1 MVFHNLGL
9 MNKALYFLAIP
20 ALLAPLATA
29 AAEPADWYLGG
40 SIVYTDDDPE
50 RRLDDVIG
58 GGQLYVG
65 RHLTDVFALEGR
77 IGYSDIDG
85 WPSWPTVTD
94 RESQEFLDIGL
105 DLVSHLN
112 PDGSFSPY
120 LVFGAGYLGTKTASG
135 SEENRP
141 TGSAGLGFQWKL
153 GSSAFSIRADYR
165 FRLAWEEDNNL
176 TDRIAT
182 LGLQYSFG
190 GRSAP
195 PVIDSDNDGIQDVF
209 DQCPHSEPGVTVDD
223 TGCEIFV
230 DSDGDGVMD
239 RKDLCANTPQ
249 GVPVDSY
256 GCIRDQDGDGVTDDI
271 DECPNTVSGAAIHI
285 NGCERD
291 DDGDNVV
298 NHLDDCP
305 NTRANAPVDASG
317 CEIRS
322 TVELRGV
329 NFASSSDRLLTGAE
343 QVLDDAI
350 VWLQKNP
357 HLVVEV
363 AGHTDSDGAATANL
377 GLSERRAY
385 TVRDYLISGGINSAR
400 LTARGYGESEPVA
413 DNATPEGKA
422 ENRRVELRI
431 LNNRK

>member
-1 MVFHNLGL
+1 MS
-9 MNKALYFLAIP
+9 KTLYFLAIT
-20 ALLAPLATA
+20 AVLTPLAA
-29 AAEPADWYLGG
+29 AVADPGDWYLGG
-40 SIVYTDDDPE
+40 SIVYTDDDPD

-58 GGQLYVG
+58 GGQIHAG
-65 RHLTDVFALEGR
+65 RRLTDVFALEGR

-85 WPSWPTVTD
+85 WPSWPTVTE
-94 RESQEFLDIGL
+94 RESLEILDIGL
-105 DLVSHLN
+105 DLLSHLN

-120 LVFGAGYLGTKTASG
+120 LVFGAGYLGTRTASG

-141 TGSAGLGFQWKL
+141 SASAGLGFEWRL
-153 GSSAFSIRADYR
+153 GNSAFSIRGDYK
-165 FRLAWEEDNNL
+165 FRLAWEKDNSL
-176 TDRIAT
+176 TDRVAT

-190 GRSAP
+190 RRSTP
-195 PVIDSDNDGIQDVF
+195 PVVDSDNDGIQDVF
-209 DQCPHSEPGVTVDD
+209 DQCPHSEAGVTVDD

-249 GVPVDSY
+249 GAPVDGY
-256 GCIRDQDGDGVTDDI
+256 GCLRDQDGDGVTDDI
-271 DECPNTVSGAAIHI
+271 DECPNTVSGAAIYV

-298 NHLDDCP
+298 NHLDECP
-305 NTRANAPVDASG
+305 NTRANAPVDTHG
-317 CEIRS
+317 CEIGS

-350 VWLQKNP
+350 DWLKKNP

-363 AGHTDSDGAATANL
+363 AGHTDSDGAAAANL

-385 TVRDYLISGGINSAR
+385 TVRDYLINGGVSESS
-400 LTARGYGESEPVA
+400 LTARGYGESEPIA
-413 DNATPEGKA
+413 DNSTTEGKA

-431 LNNRK
+431 LNNRE

>member
-1 MVFHNLGL
+1 MG
-9 MNKALYFLAIP
+9 KILYFLAIP
-20 ALLAPLATA
+20 VLLSPFSMAI
-29 AAEPADWYLGG
+29 AEPGDWYLGG
-40 SIVYTDDDPE
+40 AIVYTDDDPD
-50 RRLDDVIG
+50 RRLDDVVG
-58 GGQLYVG
+58 GGQISVG
-65 RHLTDVFALEGR
+65 RRLTDVFSLEGHF
-77 IGYSDIDG
+77 GYSEIDG
-85 WPSWPTVTD
+85 WPNWPAVTEM
-94 RESQEFLDIGL
+94 ESQEFLDIGL
-105 DLVSHLN
+105 DLLSKLN
-112 PDGSFSPY
+112 PEGSFSPY
-120 LVFGAGYLGTKTASG
+120 LLLGAGYLGTKTSSG

-141 TGSAGLGFQWKL
+141 SASAGLGFEWRL
-153 GSSAFSIRADYR
+153 GRSALSIRGDYR
-165 FRLAWEEDNNL
+165 FRLAWEKDNSL

-190 GRSAP
+190 RRSAP
-195 PVIDSDNDGIQDVF
+195 PVIDSDNDGIQDIS
-209 DQCPHSEPGVTVDD
+209 DQCPHSEPGVAVDD

-230 DSDGDGVMD
+230 DSDGDGIID

-249 GVPVDSY
+249 GAPVDNY

-271 DECPNTVSGAAIHI
+271 DECPNTVSGAAIYV

-298 NHLDDCP
+298 NHLDECP
-305 NTRANAPVDASG
+305 NTRLNAPVDARG
-317 CEIRS
+317 CEIGS

-350 VWLQKNP
+350 EWLKKNP

-363 AGHTDSDGAATANL
+363 AGHTDSDGAARANL

-385 TVRDYLISGGINSAR
+385 TVRDYLITGGISEAR

-413 DNATPEGKA
+413 DNVTTEGKA

-431 LNNRK
+431 LNNRE

>member
-1 MVFHNLGL
+1 
-9 MNKALYFLAIP
+9 MNKVLYFLVIP
-20 ALLAPLATA
+20 VILLPLATA
-29 AAEPADWYLGG
+29 AADPGEWYLGG

-58 GGQLYVG
+58 GGQINVG
-65 RHLTDVFALEGR
+65 RYLSDVFALEGR
-77 IGYSDIDG
+77 IGYSKIDG
-85 WPSWPTVTD
+85 WPNWPVVTE

-112 PDGSFSPY
+112 PEGSFSPY
-120 LVFGAGYLGTKTASG
+120 LIFGAGYLGTKTDSG
-135 SEENRP
+135 TEENRP
-141 TGSAGLGFQWKL
+141 SGNAGLGFEWKL
-153 GSSAFSIRADYR
+153 GSSAFSIRGDYR
-165 FRLAWEEDNNL
+165 FRLAWEKDNSL

-190 GRSAP
+190 GSSAP
-195 PVIDSDNDGIQDVF
+195 PIIDSDNDGVQDVF
-209 DQCPHSEPGVTVDD
+209 DQCPHSDAGVAVDD

-271 DECPNTVSGAAIHI
+271 DECPNTVSGAAIYI

-291 DDGDNVV
+291 DDGDNVI
-298 NHLDDCP
+298 NHLDECP
-305 NTRANAPVDASG
+305 NTRANAPVDARG

-343 QVLDDAI
+343 QVLEDAI
-350 VWLQKNP
+350 EWLKQNP
-357 HLVVEV
+357 HLIVEV

-385 TVRDYLISGGINSAR
+385 TVRDYLINGGVGSKR
-400 LTARGYGESEPVA
+400 LTARGYGESEPIA
-413 DNATPEGKA
+413 DNSTPEGQA

-431 LNNRK
+431 LNNRE

>member
-1 MVFHNLGL
+1 MS
-9 MNKALYFLAIP
+9 KALYFLAIT
-20 ALLAPLATA
+20 AVLTPLAA
-29 AAEPADWYLGG
+29 AVADPGDWYLGG
-40 SIVYTDDDPE
+40 SIVYTDDDPD

-58 GGQLYVG
+58 GGQINVG
-65 RHLTDVFALEGR
+65 RRLTDVFALEGR

-85 WPSWPTVTD
+85 WPNWPTVTE
-94 RESQEFLDIGL
+94 RESLEILDIGL
-105 DLVSHLN
+105 DLLSHLN

-141 TGSAGLGFQWKL
+141 SASAGLGFEWRL
-153 GSSAFSIRADYR
+153 GSSAFSIRGDYK
-165 FRLAWEEDNNL
+165 FRLAWEKGNSL
-176 TDRIAT
+176 TDRVAT
-182 LGLQYSFG
+182 FGLQYSFG
-190 GRSAP
+190 RRSTP
-195 PVIDSDNDGIQDVF
+195 PVVDSDNDGIQDVF
-209 DQCPHSEPGVTVDD
+209 DQCPHSEAGVTVDD

-249 GVPVDSY
+249 GAPVDGY
-256 GCIRDQDGDGVTDDI
+256 GCLRDQDGDGVTDDI
-271 DECPNTVSGAAIHI
+271 DECPNTVSGAAIYV

-291 DDGDNVV
+291 DDGDSVV
-298 NHLDDCP
+298 NHLDECP
-305 NTRANAPVDASG
+305 NTRANAPVDTRG
-317 CEIRS
+317 CEIGS

-350 VWLQKNP
+350 DWLKKNP

-363 AGHTDSDGAATANL
+363 AGHTDSDGAAAANL

-385 TVRDYLISGGINSAR
+385 TVRDYLINGGVSESS
-400 LTARGYGESEPVA
+400 LTARGYGESEPIA
-413 DNATPEGKA
+413 DNSTTEGKA

-431 LNNRK
+431 LNNRE

>member
-1 MVFHNLGL
+1 
-9 MNKALYFLAIP
+9 MNKALYSLLIP
-20 ALLAPLATA
+20 AILSPLATT

-40 SIVYTDDDPE
+40 SAVYTDDDPS
-50 RRLDDVIG
+50 RRLDDVVG
-58 GGQLYVG
+58 GGQVYAG
-65 RHLTDVFALEGR
+65 RRLTDVFALEGR
-77 IGYSDIDG
+77 AGYSDIDG
-85 WPSWPTVTD
+85 WPNWPSVTE
-94 RESQEFLDIGL
+94 RESQEFIDIGL

-112 PDGSFSPY
+112 PKGRFSPY
-120 LVFGAGYLGTKTASG
+120 LIFGIGYLGTRTASG
-135 SEENRP
+135 SDENRP
-141 TGSAGLGFQWKL
+141 SGSAGLGFAWTL
-153 GSSAFSIRADYR
+153 GDSAFAIRGDYR
-165 FRLAWEEDNNL
+165 FRLAWEKDNSL

-190 GRSAP
+190 RRAAP
-195 PVIDSDNDGIQDVF
+195 PIIDTDNDGVQDVF
-209 DQCPHSEPGVTVDD
+209 DQCPHSEAGVVVDD
-223 TGCEIFV
+223 AGCEIFV

-256 GCIRDQDGDGVTDDI
+256 GCLRDEDGDGVTDDI
-271 DECPNTVSGAAIHI
+271 DECPNTVSGAAIYV

-298 NHLDDCP
+298 NHMDECP
-305 NTRANAPVDASG
+305 NTRANVPVDARG

-329 NFASSSDRLLTGAE
+329 NFASNSDRLLTGAE

-350 VWLQKNP
+350 EWLGRNP

-363 AGHTDSDGAATANL
+363 AGHTDSDGAAAANL

-385 TVRDYLISGGINSAR
+385 TVRDYLINGGIAASR

-413 DNATPEGKA
+413 DNATTEGKA

-431 LNNRK
+431 LHKR

>member
-1 MVFHNLGL
+1 
-9 MNKALYFLAIP
+9 MNKALYFLTIP
-20 ALLAPLATA
+20 ILLSPLA
-29 AAEPADWYLGG
+29 AAEADPSDWYLGG
-40 SIVYTDDDPE
+40 AAVYTDDDPK
-50 RRLDDVIG
+50 RRLDDEIG
-58 GGQLYVG
+58 GGQFNVG
-65 RHLTDVFALEGR
+65 RRLTDVFALEGR
-77 IGYSDIDG
+77 LGYSEIDG
-85 WPSWPTVTD
+85 WPNWPTVPD

-112 PDGSFSPY
+112 PNGSFSPY

-141 TGSAGLGFQWKL
+141 TGSAGLGFEWKL
-153 GSSAFSIRADYR
+153 GRSALSIRGDYR
-165 FRLAWEEDNNL
+165 FRLAWESDNNL
-176 TDRIAT
+176 TDRVAT

-190 GRSAP
+190 GSSAP
-195 PVIDSDNDGIQDVF
+195 PVVDSDNDGIHDVL
-209 DQCPHSEPGVTVDD
+209 DQCPHSEAGVTVDD

-239 RKDLCANTPQ
+239 RKDLCADTPQ

-271 DECPNTVSGAAIHI
+271 DECPNTVSGAAIYV

-305 NTRANAPVDASG
+305 NTRANAPVDARG

-329 NFASSSDRLLTGAE
+329 NFASSSDRLLSGAE

-350 VWLQKNP
+350 EWLNKNP

-363 AGHTDSDGAATANL
+363 AGHTDSDGAAPANL

-385 TVRDYLISGGINSAR
+385 TVRDYLISGGISPAR
-400 LTARGYGESEPVA
+400 LTARGYGESEPIA
-413 DNATPEGKA
+413 DNGTTEGKA

-431 LNNRK
+431 LNNRQ

>member
-1 MVFHNLGL
+1 MT
-9 MNKALYFLAIP
+9 KILYFLSIP
-20 ALLAPLATA
+20 LLLSPLAIA
-29 AAEPADWYLGG
+29 VADPGDWYLGG
-40 SIVYTDDDPE
+40 AIVYTDDDPD

-58 GGQLYVG
+58 GGQFNVG
-65 RHLTDVFALEGR
+65 RRLTDVFALEGR
-77 IGYSDIDG
+77 LAYSDIDG
-85 WPSWPTVTD
+85 WPNWPTITEK
-94 RESQEFLDIGL
+94 ESQEFLDVGL
-105 DLVSHLN
+105 DLLSHLN

-120 LVFGAGYLGTKTASG
+120 LLLGAGYLGTKTASG

-141 TGSAGLGFQWKL
+141 SASAGLGFEWHL
-153 GSSAFSIRADYR
+153 GRSAFSIRGDYK
-165 FRLAWEEDNNL
+165 FRLAWEKDSSL

-190 GRSAP
+190 RRSAP
-195 PVIDSDNDGIQDVF
+195 PVIDSDADGIQDVF
-209 DQCPHSEPGVTVDD
+209 DECPHSEAGVAVDD
-223 TGCEIFV
+223 TGCEIFI

-239 RKDLCANTPQ
+239 RKDLCDNTPQ
-249 GVPVDSY
+249 GAPVDSY

-271 DECPNTVSGAAIHI
+271 DECPNTVSGAAIYV

-291 DDGDNVV
+291 DDGDGVV
-298 NHLDDCP
+298 NHLDECP
-305 NTRANAPVDASG
+305 NTRANAPVDARG
-317 CEIRS
+317 CEIGS

-343 QVLDDAI
+343 QVLNDAI
-350 VWLQKNP
+350 EWLKKNP

-363 AGHTDSDGAATANL
+363 AGHTDSDGAAAANL

-385 TVRDYLISGGINSAR
+385 TVRDYLISGGISESR
-400 LTARGYGESEPVA
+400 LTARGYGESEPIA
-413 DNATPEGKA
+413 DNTTAEGKA

>member
-1 MVFHNLGL
+1 MS
-9 MNKALYFLAIP
+9 KALFILAIP
-20 ALLAPLATA
+20 ALLSPLATA
-29 AAEPADWYLGG
+29 VADPADWYMGG
-40 SIVYTDDDPE
+40 SIVYTDDDPD

-58 GGQLYVG
+58 GGQIHVG
-65 RHLTDVFALEGR
+65 RSLTDVFALEGH

-85 WPSWPTVTD
+85 WPSWPVVIE
-94 RESQEFLDIGL
+94 RESQEFLDLGL
-105 DLVSHLN
+105 DLVSRLN
-112 PDGSFSPY
+112 PDGRFSPY

-141 TGSAGLGFQWKL
+141 SGSAGLGFDWKL
-153 GSSAFSIRADYR
+153 GNSAFSIRGDYR
-165 FRLAWEEDNNL
+165 FRLAWEKDNSL
-176 TDRIAT
+176 TDRVAT
-182 LGLQYSFG
+182 LGLQYTFG

-195 PVIDSDNDGIQDVF
+195 PVIDTDGDGIQDVF
-209 DQCPHSEPGVTVDD
+209 DQCPHSEPGVAVDES
-223 TGCEIFV
+223 GCEIFI
-230 DSDGDGVMD
+230 DSDGDGIMD
-239 RKDLCANTPQ
+239 RKDLCDNTPQ
-249 GVPVDSY
+249 GAPVDAY
-256 GCIRDQDGDGVTDDI
+256 GCISDQDGDGVTDDI
-271 DECPNTVSGAAIHI
+271 DECPNTVSGAAIYI

-305 NTRANAPVDASG
+305 NTRSNAPVDARG

-350 VWLQKNP
+350 KWLQQNP

-363 AGHTDSDGAATANL
+363 AGHTDSDGAALANV

-385 TVRDYLISGGINSAR
+385 TVRDYLINGGISPAR
-400 LTARGYGESEPVA
+400 LTARGYGESEPIA
-413 DNATPEGKA
+413 DNSTTEGRA

>member
-1 MVFHNLGL
+1 
-9 MNKALYFLAIP
+9 MNKALYSLLIP
-20 ALLAPLATA
+20 ALLSPFATT
-29 AAEPADWYLGG
+29 AAEPGDWYVGG
-40 SIVYTDDDPE
+40 SAVYTDDDPA
-50 RRLDDVIG
+50 RRLDDIVG
-58 GGQLYVG
+58 GGQAYVG
-65 RHLTDVFALEGR
+65 RKLTDVFALEGR

-85 WPSWPTVTD
+85 WPNWPLITE

-120 LVFGAGYLGTKTASG
+120 LVFGAGYLGTRTASG
-135 SEENRP
+135 SDENRP
-141 TGSAGLGFQWKL
+141 SGSAGLGFSWKL
-153 GSSAFSIRADYR
+153 GDSAFSIRGDYR
-165 FRLAWEEDNNL
+165 FRLAWEKDNSL

-190 GRSAP
+190 RRAAP
-195 PVIDSDNDGIQDVF
+195 PVVDTDKDGIQDLY
-209 DQCPHSEPGVTVDD
+209 DQCPHSEAGVVVDD

-256 GCIRDQDGDGVTDDI
+256 GCIRDEDGDGVTDDI
-271 DECPNTVSGAAIHI
+271 DECPNTVSGAAIYV

-305 NTRANAPVDASG
+305 NTRANVPVDASG

-350 VWLQKNP
+350 EWLKRNP

-363 AGHTDSDGAATANL
+363 AGHTDSDGAAAANL

-385 TVRDYLISGGINSAR
+385 TVRDYLINGGISPSR

-413 DNATPEGKA
+413 SNGTTEGKA

-431 LNNRK
+431 LSNK

>member
-1 MVFHNLGL
+1 MG
-9 MNKALYFLAIP
+9 KILYFLAIP
-20 ALLAPLATA
+20 VILSPFATA
-29 AAEPADWYLGG
+29 MAAPADWYLGG
-40 SIVYTDDDPE
+40 AIVYTDDDPD
-50 RRLDDVIG
+50 RRLDDVVG
-58 GGQLYVG
+58 GGQISAG
-65 RHLTDVFALEGR
+65 RRLTDVFSLEGR
-77 IGYSDIDG
+77 LGYSDIDG
-85 WPSWPTVTD
+85 WPNWPTITEM
-94 RESQEFLDIGL
+94 ESQQFLDIGL
-105 DLVSHLN
+105 DLVSNLN
-112 PDGSFSPY
+112 PEGSFSPY
-120 LVFGAGYLGTKTASG
+120 LLLGAGYLGTKTSSG

-141 TGSAGLGFQWKL
+141 SASAGLGFEWRL
-153 GSSAFSIRADYR
+153 GRSAFSIRGDYR
-165 FRLAWEEDNNL
+165 FRLAWEKDNGL

-190 GRSAP
+190 RRSAP
-195 PVIDSDNDGIQDVF
+195 PVIDSDNDGIQDIS

-223 TGCEIFV
+223 TGCEVFV
-230 DSDGDGVMD
+230 DSDGDGIVD

-249 GVPVDSY
+249 GAPVDNY

-271 DECPNTVSGAAIHI
+271 DECPNTVSGAAIYV

-298 NHLDDCP
+298 NHLDACP
-305 NTRANAPVDASG
+305 NTRPNAPVDARG
-317 CEIRS
+317 CEIGS

-350 VWLQKNP
+350 DWLKKNP
-357 HLVVEV
+357 HLIVEV
-363 AGHTDSDGAATANL
+363 AGHTDSDGAAPANL

-385 TVRDYLISGGINSAR
+385 TVRDYLINGGIGEAR
-400 LTARGYGESEPVA
+400 LTARGYGESEPIE
-413 DNATPEGKA
+413 DNSTTEGKA

>member
-1 MVFHNLGL
+1 MTKVLCL
-9 MNKALYFLAIP
+9 LAIT
-20 ALLAPLATA
+20 AVVMPLSA
-29 AAEPADWYLGG
+29 AVADPGDWYLGG
-40 SIVYTDDDPE
+40 SIVYTDDDPD

-58 GGQLYVG
+58 GGQFNVG
-65 RHLTDVFALEGR
+65 RRLTDVFALEGR

-85 WPSWPTVTD
+85 WPNWPTVTE
-94 RESQEFLDIGL
+94 RESLEILDIGL
-105 DLVSHLN
+105 DLLSHLN

-141 TGSAGLGFQWKL
+141 SASAGLGFEWRL
-153 GSSAFSIRADYR
+153 GSSAFSIRGDYK
-165 FRLAWEEDNNL
+165 FRLAWEKDNSL
-176 TDRIAT
+176 TDRVAT

-190 GRSAP
+190 RRSTP
-195 PVIDSDNDGIQDVF
+195 PVVDSDNDGIQDVF
-209 DQCPHSEPGVTVDD
+209 DQCPHSEAGVTVDD

-249 GVPVDSY
+249 GAPVDGY
-256 GCIRDQDGDGVTDDI
+256 GCLRDEDGDGVTDDI
-271 DECPNTVSGAAIHI
+271 DECPNTVSGAAIYV

-298 NHLDDCP
+298 NHLDECP
-305 NTRANAPVDASG
+305 NTRTNAPVDARG
-317 CEIRS
+317 CEIGS

-350 VWLQKNP
+350 DWLKKNP

-363 AGHTDSDGAATANL
+363 AGHTDSDGAAAANL

-385 TVRDYLISGGINSAR
+385 TVRDYLINGGVSESS

-413 DNATPEGKA
+413 DNSTTEGKA

-431 LNNRK
+431 LNNRE

>member
-1 MVFHNLGL
+1 MS
-9 MNKALYFLAIP
+9 KALYFLAIT
-20 ALLAPLATA
+20 AVLTPLAA
-29 AAEPADWYLGG
+29 AVADPGDWYLGG
-40 SIVYTDDDPE
+40 SIVYTDDDPD

-58 GGQLYVG
+58 GGQINVG
-65 RHLTDVFALEGR
+65 RRLTDVFALEGR

-85 WPSWPTVTD
+85 WPNWPTVTE
-94 RESQEFLDIGL
+94 RESLEILDIGL
-105 DLVSHLN
+105 DLLSHLN

-141 TGSAGLGFQWKL
+141 SASAGLGFEWRL
-153 GSSAFSIRADYR
+153 GRSAFSIRGDYK
-165 FRLAWEEDNNL
+165 FRLAWEKDNSL
-176 TDRIAT
+176 TDRVAT

-190 GRSAP
+190 RRSTP
-195 PVIDSDNDGIQDVF
+195 PVVDSDNDGFQDVF
-209 DQCPHSEPGVTVDD
+209 DQCPHSEAGVTVDD

-249 GVPVDSY
+249 GAPVDGY
-256 GCIRDQDGDGVTDDI
+256 GCLRDQDGDGVTDDI
-271 DECPNTVSGAAIHI
+271 DECPNTVSGAAIYV

-291 DDGDNVV
+291 DDGDSVV
-298 NHLDDCP
+298 NHLDECP
-305 NTRANAPVDASG
+305 NTRANAPVDTRG
-317 CEIRS
+317 CEIGS

-350 VWLQKNP
+350 DWLKKNP

-363 AGHTDSDGAATANL
+363 AGHTDSDGAAAANL
-377 GLSERRAY
+377 GLSERRAH
-385 TVRDYLISGGINSAR
+385 TVRDYLINGGVSESS
-400 LTARGYGESEPVA
+400 LTARGYGESEPIA
-413 DNATPEGKA
+413 DNSTTEGKA

-431 LNNRK
+431 LNNRE

>member
-1 MVFHNLGL
+1 MTKVLCL
-9 MNKALYFLAIP
+9 LAIT
-20 ALLAPLATA
+20 AVVMPLSA
-29 AAEPADWYLGG
+29 AVADPGDWYLGG
-40 SIVYTDDDPE
+40 SIVYTDDDPD

-58 GGQLYVG
+58 GGQFNVG
-65 RHLTDVFALEGR
+65 RRLTDVFALEGR

-85 WPSWPTVTD
+85 WPNWPTVTE
-94 RESQEFLDIGL
+94 RESLEILDIGL
-105 DLVSHLN
+105 DLLSHLN

-141 TGSAGLGFQWKL
+141 SASAGLGFEWRL
-153 GSSAFSIRADYR
+153 GSSAFSIRGDYK
-165 FRLAWEEDNNL
+165 FRLAWEKDNSL
-176 TDRIAT
+176 TDRVAT

-190 GRSAP
+190 RRSTP
-195 PVIDSDNDGIQDVF
+195 PVVDSDNDGIQDVF
-209 DQCPHSEPGVTVDD
+209 DQCPHSEAGVTVDD

-249 GVPVDSY
+249 GAPVDGY
-256 GCIRDQDGDGVTDDI
+256 GCLRDQDGDGVTDDI
-271 DECPNTVSGAAIHI
+271 DECPNTVSGAAIYV

-298 NHLDDCP
+298 NHLDECP
-305 NTRANAPVDASG
+305 NTRTNAPVDARG
-317 CEIRS
+317 CEIGS

-350 VWLQKNP
+350 DWLKKNP

-363 AGHTDSDGAATANL
+363 AGHTDSDGAAAANL

-385 TVRDYLISGGINSAR
+385 TVRDYLINGGVSESS
-400 LTARGYGESEPVA
+400 LTARGYGESEPIA
-413 DNATPEGKA
+413 DNSTTEGKA

-431 LNNRK
+431 LNNRE

>member
-1 MVFHNLGL
+1 MS
-9 MNKALYFLAIP
+9 KTLYFLAIT
-20 ALLAPLATA
+20 AVLTPLAA
-29 AAEPADWYLGG
+29 AVADPGDWYLGG
-40 SIVYTDDDPE
+40 SIVYTDDDPD

-58 GGQLYVG
+58 GGQIHAG
-65 RHLTDVFALEGR
+65 RRLTDVFALEGR

-85 WPSWPTVTD
+85 WPSWPTVTE
-94 RESQEFLDIGL
+94 RESLEILDIGL
-105 DLVSHLN
+105 DLLSHLN
-112 PDGSFSPY
+112 PDDSFSPY

-141 TGSAGLGFQWKL
+141 SASAGLGFEWRL
-153 GSSAFSIRADYR
+153 GNSAFSIRGDYK
-165 FRLAWEEDNNL
+165 FRLAWEKDNSL
-176 TDRIAT
+176 TDRVAT

-190 GRSAP
+190 RRSTP
-195 PVIDSDNDGIQDVF
+195 PVVDSDNDGIQDVF
-209 DQCPHSEPGVTVDD
+209 DQCPHSEAGVTVDD

-249 GVPVDSY
+249 GAPVDGY
-256 GCIRDQDGDGVTDDI
+256 GCLRDEDGDGVTDDI
-271 DECPNTVSGAAIHI
+271 DECPNTVSGAAIYV

-298 NHLDDCP
+298 NHLDECP
-305 NTRANAPVDASG
+305 NTRANAPVDTHG
-317 CEIRS
+317 CEIGS

-350 VWLQKNP
+350 DWLKKNP

-363 AGHTDSDGAATANL
+363 AGHTDSDGAAAANL

-385 TVRDYLISGGINSAR
+385 TVRDYLINGGVSESS
-400 LTARGYGESEPVA
+400 LTARGYGESEPIA
-413 DNATPEGKA
+413 DNSTTEGKA

-431 LNNRK
+431 LNNRE